1 MRSSA
6 VLVFRFLAT
15 PAPPSFKLQ
24 NILQHFWLWRIP
36 VPMGAVKSREIDTG
50 DVFWLAMK
58 VRNALL
64 IA

>member
-1 MRSSA
+1 
-6 VLVFRFLAT
+6 
-15 PAPPSFKLQ
+15 
-24 NILQHFWLWRIP
+24 
-36 VPMGAVKSREIDTG
+36 MGAVKSREIDTG

>member
-1 MRSSA
+1 M
-6 VLVFRFLAT
+6 LVFRFLAT

-36 VPMGAVKSREIDTG
+36 VPMGAVKSREIDTD
-50 DVFWLAMK
+50 DVFWLAMN
-58 VRNALL
+58 VCNALL